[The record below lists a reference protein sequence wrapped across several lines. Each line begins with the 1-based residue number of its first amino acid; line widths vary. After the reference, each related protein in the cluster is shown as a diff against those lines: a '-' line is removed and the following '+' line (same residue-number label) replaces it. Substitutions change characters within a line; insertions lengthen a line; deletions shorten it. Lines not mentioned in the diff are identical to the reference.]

1 MRKKALAAIGL
12 SVAFL
17 WLTAAIALTYSTQ
30 RPIPAGVLAGIG
42 QTLWAMAVAVGVLA
56 IGLTVGQCIVAV
68 FPLPPNTPSPVAML
82 LSTGMGL
89 EALALVT
96 LALGMA
102 GWAKPAVFQVLFAVG
117 LLFAF
122 FQLRRVPKGR
132 LRLPLPYKGWWLAAG
147 LPLLALALA
156 PPEGFDA
163 LLYHLAQP
171 EWLLKYGVFHP
182 WDVYQYWEPSLT
194 ESLFAWALALHS
206 DRAAQLIGLAYAFGA
221 AYLVVHWAQEAYGQ
235 RTARYALL
243 VLLSMPLLFT
253 VAPVAYT
260 DFPLTFYSV
269 GALYALWKT
278 AQQENA
284 TARGLLPTAIL
295 AGQAMSIKYTAVTL
309 PVALVAFLLWP
320 LPPRPWRQR
329 LNAVVVFSI
338 AALLVAAPWYARNLI
353 YMGNPFYPF
362 VFGGR
367 FWNVF
372 RAAWL
377 GEPHTGIGL
386 TPMRWLLLP
395 WEATLGNRDA
405 AYFQGRIGP
414 LFLALFPFTVLAW
427 VQHRPT
433 PTRRAAR
440 RLWALFIAAAF
451 ALWSLGVANSK
462 ALWQA
467 RLLLPALYVFAL
479 PTAHGV
485 QRARRLDV
493 PGVLHVRYVLTWA
506 VTLVAAATLLE
517 GWVNTAY
524 RHPITY
530 LLGLETRASYYHRAL
545 PDYADLTQL
554 LQEHTLPGDKIFFLF
569 EPRSYG
575 VQREV
580 LPDAILDHW
589 AWYLHRYGSSESVLR
604 TLQVEGYTHVLL
616 YRWGMDFVVENEG
629 EKMTPLRA
637 LALEDFLNALP
648 QTAVQGN
655 YTLYEI
661 PPAH

>member
-1 MRKKALAAIGL
+1 MRQKWLAATG
-12 SVAFL
+12 SAVAFL

-30 RPIPAGVLAGIG
+30 RPIPAGVLAGMG
-42 QTLWAMAVAVGVLA
+42 QILWTVVVAGGILA
-56 IGLTVGQCIVAV
+56 IGLAAGQRLMTA
-68 FPLPPNTPSPVAML
+68 FPLQTDMPSPIAL
-82 LSTGMGL
+82 LFSTGIGL
-89 EALALVT
+89 GALALITLVLSVAGQAKPVVFQMLFAISLL
-96 LALGMA
+96 LALSQ
-102 GWAKPAVFQVLFAVG
+102 W
-117 LLFAF
+117 
-122 FQLRRVPKGR
+122 RRLPKER
-132 LRLPLPYKGWWLAAG
+132 PRLPLPYRGWWLAAG
-147 LPLLALALA
+147 LPLLLLALA

-163 LLYHLAQP
+163 LLYHLTQP
-171 EWLLKYGVFHP
+171 EWVLANGRLQPWAVYPFWHPGLVEGVF
-182 WDVYQYWEPSLT
+182 T
-194 ESLFAWALALHS
+194 WALALHS

-221 AYLVVHWAQEAYGQ
+221 AYLVVHWAREAYGS
-235 RTARYALL
+235 RTGRYALL

-260 DFPLTFYSV
+260 DFPLAFYSV

-278 AQQENA
+278 TRQGNL
-284 TARGLLPTAIL
+284 TGRGLLPAAIL

-309 PVALVAFLLWP
+309 PLALAAFLLWP
-320 LPPRPWRQR
+320 LPPRPWRER
-329 LNAVVVFSI
+329 LRAVAAFSVV
-338 AALLVAAPWYARNLI
+338 ALVVAAPWYARNMI

-367 FWNVF
+367 FWDAF

-386 TPMRWLLLP
+386 SPMRWLLLP

-405 AYFQGRIGP
+405 AYFHGRIGP

-427 VQHRPT
+427 AQHRPT
-433 PTRRAAR
+433 PTQRAAR
-440 RLWALFIAAAF
+440 RLWAFFIIAGV

-467 RLLLPALYVFAL
+467 RLLLPALYVFAI

-493 PGVLHVRYVLTWA
+493 PGVIHVRYVLTWA

-530 LLGLETRASYYHRAL
+530 MLGMETRAAYYRRAL
-545 PDYADLTQL
+545 PDYADLTQIL
-554 LQEHTLPGDKIFFLF
+554 LEHTLPGDKIFFLF

-575 VQREV
+575 VQRDV

-589 AWYLHRYGSSESVLR
+589 AWYLHRYGSATGVLR
-604 TLQVEGYTHVLL
+604 ALQAEGYTHVLL
-616 YRWGMDFVVENEG
+616 YRWGMNFVVENEG